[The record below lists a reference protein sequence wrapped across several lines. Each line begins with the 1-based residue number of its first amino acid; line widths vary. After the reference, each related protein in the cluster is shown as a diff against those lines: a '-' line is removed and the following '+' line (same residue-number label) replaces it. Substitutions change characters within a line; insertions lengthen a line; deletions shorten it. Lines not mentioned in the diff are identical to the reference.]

1 MKSPLGVQ
9 VKAFQRGPSNG
20 GASEGA
26 NGFIVRNVILEKVYR
41 MCDAL
46 ITSKPDLPV
55 SRSLFSAFSD
65 PAPSISLSLSLSLSS
80 LPSLLSPSL
89 SPSLLIL
96 ILTPYLPSTLMAC
109 NGVNRIVLMKWLMRA
124 TPKPEKP

>member
-65 PAPSISLSLSLSLSS
+65 PAPSISLSLSLSLFPSFSLVSFPFPFTSNTNSNTLSS
-80 LPSLLSPSL
+80 VDF
-89 SPSLLIL
+89 
-96 ILTPYLPSTLMAC
+96 
-109 NGVNRIVLMKWLMRA
+109 NGVQWC
-124 TPKPEKP
+124 E